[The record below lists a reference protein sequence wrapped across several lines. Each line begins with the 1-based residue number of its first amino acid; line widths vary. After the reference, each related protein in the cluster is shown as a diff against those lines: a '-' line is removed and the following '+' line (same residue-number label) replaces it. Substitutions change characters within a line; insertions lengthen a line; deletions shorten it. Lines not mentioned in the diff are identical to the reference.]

1 MIKTSI
7 IVPVYNTA
15 EYLRDC
21 FDSIYNQTQKEIE
34 VIAINDGS
42 TDDSLN
48 ILEEIKREHPKLI
61 IYSQENKGLGAARN
75 KGMELATGEFIYF
88 IDSDDCIIS
97 TAMDTCYRYAK
108 EYQLDMLMFDADTF
122 GEIAHKSD
130 AYDRSKL
137 IEEQE
142 IVMSG
147 EEYAHKY
154 WLKKFSPTA
163 CLIYT
168 ETRFLKRN
176 RLKFLSGVYYEDNEF
191 HCKAIPLANRI
202 MYIPQALYRRRYRET
217 SITTSA
223 YDLRHARDYLCVI
236 KAVEKQKCNTCLE
249 EIKHQLKMQ
258 FLRTLY
264 KNSVKNNLLQEHQF
278 AKEFFET
285 ALQICGK
292 VIENINEI
300 NEIETLYLISEA
312 LPKGIISDEMGRE
325 IRDQRKKVRSNLF
338 AEIPL
343 QAENKKIGIYGTGR
357 HTDTFLNKYQE
368 YVGEIKAEII
378 PIESNVR
385 MGEKMYRNRNV
396 VNIEDIGIM
405 SLDCIIIASSKYEQE
420 MYQTIKEKYMDRFK
434 IICLKSDL
442 SF

>member
-15 EYLRDC
+15 PFLRDC
-21 FDSIYNQTQKEIE
+21 FDSIFNQTQKEIE

-48 ILEEIKREHPKLI
+48 ILEEIKREHSKLI
-61 IYSQENKGLGAARN
+61 IYSQENRGLGAARN

-122 GEIAHKSD
+122 GDIAHGSE

-142 IVMSG
+142 IVMCG
-147 EEYAHKY
+147 EEYAQKY
-154 WLKKFSPTA
+154 WLKNFYPTA

-168 ETRFLKRN
+168 DTRFLKRN
-176 RLKFLSGVYYEDNEF
+176 GLKFLPGVYYEDNEF

-202 MYIPQALYRRRYRET
+202 MYIPQALYRRRYREA

-223 YDLRHARDYLCVI
+223 YDIRHARDFLYVI
-236 KAVEKQKCNTCLE
+236 KAVDKQKCNTRLE
-249 EIKHQLKMQ
+249 EVMHKLKIQ
-258 FLRTLY
+258 FLRALY
-264 KNSVKNNLLQEHQF
+264 ENSVKNNLLQEHQF
-278 AKEFFET
+278 ANDFFET

-292 VIENINEI
+292 VIENINEF

-312 LPKGIISDEMGRE
+312 IPKGIVSDEIDKE
-325 IRDQRKKVRSNLF
+325 IREQRKKVWSSHF

-343 QAENKKIGIYGTGR
+343 QSDNKKIGIYGTGR

-368 YVGEIKAEII
+368 CVGEIEAEII

-385 MGEKMYRNRNV
+385 MGEKTYRNRNI
-396 VNIEDIGIM
+396 VNVEDIGIM
-405 SLDCIIIASSKYEQE
+405 SLDCIVIASSKYEQE
-420 MYQTIKEKYMDRFK
+420 IYNTIKQKYGDRFK
-434 IICLKSDL
+434 LIRLLTDL
-442 SF
+442 HF